1 MFSYHNT
8 FRVPIFAAPDHSRA
22 YASAHMNVRSVAQ
35 TEKDIEAQKERA
47 KEMRKLRRQQKAAQ
61 SADGEDRN

>member
-1 MFSYHNT
+1 
-8 FRVPIFAAPDHSRA
+8 
-22 YASAHMNVRSVAQ
+22 MNVRSVAQ

-61 SADGEDRN
+61 SADGEDQN